1 MDGANFYSPETA
13 IAHLKEDVAASAMSH
28 IRTILADAADLARSA
43 MAQLLALEPDIT
55 VVGEYDSG
63 TAALAAVYELHP
75 DVAVLDSGVA
85 GSEIAERVAG
95 SGTRVVI
102 MSSITASVTERT
114 GVSGHVA
121 RTAPSDRLADAVRTV
136 AAGRRFVDVDLADES
151 TDAAPLTPRERTVL
165 RVSACYGSLREIS
178 QALGLSVATVGL
190 VMNSLL
196 AKTGGRDRS
205 EAARIAH
212 ARGWV

>member
-1 MDGANFYSPETA
+1 
-13 IAHLKEDVAASAMSH
+13 MSH
-28 IRTILADAADLARSA
+28 IRTILADAADLARST

-63 TAALAAVYELHP
+63 TAALAATYELHP
-75 DVAVLDSGVA
+75 DVAVLDAGVA

-102 MSSITASVTERT
+102 MSSLTASVTERA

-121 RTAPSDRLADAVRTV
+121 RTAPADRLADAVRTV
-136 AAGRRFVDVDLADES
+136 AAGRRFVDVDLADEGS
-151 TDAAPLTPRERTVL
+151 RDALSPRERTVL
-165 RVSACYGSLREIS
+165 RVSSRYASLREIS
-178 QALGLSVATVGL
+178 EALGLSVATVGL

-205 EAARIAH
+205 EAARIAD
-212 ARGWV
+212 ARGWL

>member
-1 MDGANFYSPETA
+1 
-13 IAHLKEDVAASAMSH
+13 MSH
-28 IRTILADAADLARSA
+28 IRTILADAADLARST

-63 TAALAAVYELHP
+63 TAALAAAYELHP
-75 DVAVLDSGVA
+75 DVAVLDAGLA

-102 MSSITASVTERT
+102 MSSLTASVTERA

-121 RTAPSDRLADAVRTV
+121 RTAPSDRVADAVRTV
-136 AAGRRFVDVDLADES
+136 AAGHRFVDVDLPDEG
-151 TDAAPLTPRERTVL
+151 TQAAPLTPRERTVL
-165 RVSACYGSLREIS
+165 SASSRYRSLREVS
-178 QALGLSVATVGL
+178 DALGLSVATVGL